1 MQRFTYIRLLA
12 VTLALGIG
20 AVISSAQTQ
29 AGAIKAV
36 KLVGSVTVKSAD
48 GKSRP
53 ITEGQALI
61 ETDII
66 STGISSSVVLI
77 FMNGSSVKLEET
89 SRLAIEEFKMD
100 PLADDIAVAQLTSE
114 PTISKTRLSL
124 AYGEMVGN
132 VKKLNSNSHY
142 DIKTPAGAAG
152 IRGTTFRIVLRFDA
166 AGQVEFQLST
176 AEGLV
181 IFTGT
186 IPTVGTGT
194 ATETSG
200 EGVAVAGGQEV
211 TATLQINPTT
221 NVVTSA
227 VISTPQPISASATE
241 AINTA
246 ITQAIQQAA
255 QTTTF
260 TPTEQQNTASQTS
273 NTAAGSSPTETQKQT
288 EPTPEQSSS
297 NTKPSPNPSPIITPA
312 TPLDTMNRSG

>member
-1 MQRFTYIRLLA
+1 MQQFTYLRFLA
-12 VTLALGIG
+12 VALALGIG

-36 KLVGSVTVKSAD
+36 QLVGSVSVKSAD
-48 GKSRP
+48 GKSRQ

-61 ETDII
+61 ESDVV
-66 STGISSSVVLI
+66 STGTNSSVVLV

-100 PLADDIAVAQLTSE
+100 PLADDIAVAQLTAE
-114 PTISKTRLSL
+114 PTLSKTRLSL
-124 AYGEMVGN
+124 AFGEMVGN
-132 VKKLNSNSHY
+132 VKKLNSNSLY

-166 AGQVEFQLST
+166 TGQIEFQLST

-181 IFTGT
+181 VFTGI

-211 TATLQINPTT
+211 TATVQINPTT
-221 NVVTSA
+221 NVVSSS
-227 VISTPQPISASATE
+227 VISTPQPISAAATQ

-260 TPTEQQNTASQTS
+260 TPAEQQSTATSTSGTTTGSSTTKPQPEAEQTPEPS
-273 NTAAGSSPTETQKQT
+273 STSTKPSTSSPTTT
-288 EPTPEQSSS
+288 S
-297 NTKPSPNPSPIITPA
+297 PSTA
-312 TPLDTMNRSG
+312 LDTTTRSG